1 MTDVDD
7 EIREIKREIIESRAL
22 VIKTGNVLSALAADV
37 KSIAKRQ
44 TNYERRI
51 SWNSWVAYILF
62 AALSFFGLWLAKNAS
77 VGDIEDQLGRYEAQ
91 VQQLE
96 RELGEETQRA
106 EARTRAEAQ
115 AAQFYR
121 LIRDRRRE
129 EAVEQYPSI
138 RREQLS
144 AAEAAFF
151 RDTVDRF
158 QEDLSVQAFQ
168 NGTDL
173 VRTGRYAE
181 AAEAFQESLRLR
193 DDGPHA
199 PAVRLALARALR
211 HLGQDA
217 RAKDL
222 AAEVAEQNVDRELQ
236 DDGLLLFAECA
247 EAMGSI
253 DEARAALH
261 TYLRRWPRGAY
272 AVDVRHHLSDLN
284 RRVMRGEV
292 RRTPT
297 PSASPSPAPRP
308 TSP

>member
-1 MTDVDD
+1 MSDVDD
-7 EIREIKREIIESRAL
+7 EIRDIKREIIESRAL
-22 VIKTGNVLSALAADV
+22 VIKTSNVLSALAADV

-44 TNYERRI
+44 ANYERRI

-77 VGDIEDQLGRYEAQ
+77 VGDIEDQIGR
-91 VQQLE
+91 LE
-96 RELGEETQRA
+96 GHVDELQRELGEETQRA
-106 EARTRAEAQ
+106 ESRARAEAQ

-121 LIRDRRRE
+121 LIRERRRE
-129 EAVEQYPSI
+129 EAVEQYPTI

-151 RDTVDRF
+151 RDTVDQF
-158 QEDLSVQAFQ
+158 QEDLSVHAYQ

-193 DDGPHA
+193 EDGPHT
-199 PAVRLALARALR
+199 PAVRLDLARALR

-222 AAEVAEQNVDRELQ
+222 AAEVAEQNVNRELQ

-253 DEARAALH
+253 DEARAALR
-261 TYLRRWPRGAY
+261 TYLRRWPRGAFS
-272 AVDVRHHLSDLN
+272 VDVRRHLSDLN
-284 RRVMRGEV
+284 RRVMRGET
-292 RRTPT
+292 RRAPGAAGARTPED
-297 PSASPSPAPRP
+297 
-308 TSP
+308 

>member
-1 MTDVDD
+1 MADVDD

-22 VIKTGNVLSALAADV
+22 VIKTSNVLSALAADV

-44 TNYERRI
+44 ANYERRI

-77 VGDIEDQLGRYEAQ
+77 VGDIEDQIGRLEGQ
-91 VQQLE
+91 VEQLQH
-96 RELGEETQRA
+96 ELGEETQRA
-106 EARTRAEAQ
+106 EARAHAEAQ

-121 LIRDRRRE
+121 LIRERRRE
-129 EAVEQYPSI
+129 EAVEQYPTV

-151 RDTVDRF
+151 RDTIDQF
-158 QEDLSVQAFQ
+158 QEDLSVAAYQQ
-168 NGTDL
+168 GTDL

-193 DDGPHA
+193 EDGPHT
-199 PAVRLALARALR
+199 PAVRLDLARALR

-253 DEARAALH
+253 DEARAALR
-261 TYLRRWPRGAY
+261 TYLRRWPRGAFS
-272 AVDVRHHLSDLN
+272 VDVRRHLADLN
-284 RRVMRGEV
+284 RRVMRGET

-297 PSASPSPAPRP
+297 TPQRTPED
-308 TSP
+308 

>member
-1 MTDVDD
+1 MSDVDD

-22 VIKTGNVLSALAADV
+22 VIKTSNVLSALAADV
-37 KSIAKRQ
+37 KSIARRQ
-44 TNYERRI
+44 AGYERPFPLNR
-51 SWNSWVAYILF
+51 WVAYRPF
-62 AALSFFGLWLAKNAS
+62 AGPNFFGLWPAKNTI
-77 VGDIEDQLGRYEAQ
+77 GGEIEDESERLTGQVEQLQ
-91 VQQLE
+91 

-106 EARTRAEAQ
+106 EARAHAEAQ

-121 LIRDRRRE
+121 LIRERRRE
-129 EAVEQYPSI
+129 EAVEQYPTV

-151 RDTVDRF
+151 RDTIDQF
-158 QEDLSVQAFQ
+158 QEDLSVAAYQ

-193 DDGPHA
+193 EDGPHT
-199 PAVRLALARALR
+199 PAVRLDLARALR

-222 AAEVAEQNVDRELQ
+222 AAEVAEPNVDRQLQ
-236 DDGLLLFAECA
+236 DDGLPLFAEGG

-253 DEARAALH
+253 DEARAALR
-261 TYLRRWPRGAY
+261 TYLRRWPRGAFS
-272 AVDVRHHLSDLN
+272 VEVRRHLSDLN
-284 RRVMRGEV
+284 RRVMRGETH
-292 RRTPT
+292 RAQTPSQRTPED
-297 PSASPSPAPRP
+297 
-308 TSP
+308 

>member
-1 MTDVDD
+1 MADVDD

-22 VIKTGNVLSALAADV
+22 VIKTSNVLSALAADV

-44 TNYERRI
+44 ANYERRI

-77 VGDIEDQLGRYEAQ
+77 VGDIEDQIGR
-91 VQQLE
+91 LE
-96 RELGEETQRA
+96 RQVAQLQGELGEETQRA
-106 EARTRAEAQ
+106 ESRAHAEAQ

-121 LIRDRRRE
+121 LIRERRRE
-129 EAVEQYPSI
+129 EAVEQYPAI

-151 RDTVDRF
+151 RDTVDQF
-158 QEDLSVQAFQ
+158 QEDLSVQAYQ

-193 DDGPHA
+193 EDGPHT
-199 PAVRLALARALR
+199 PAVRLDLARALR

-247 EAMGSI
+247 ETMGSI
-253 DEARAALH
+253 DEARAALR
-261 TYLRRWPRGAY
+261 TYLRRWPRGAFS
-272 AVDVRHHLSDLN
+272 VEVRRHLADLN
-284 RRVMRGEV
+284 RRVMRGETH
-292 RRTPT
+292 RAPTTPQRTPED
-297 PSASPSPAPRP
+297 
-308 TSP
+308 

>member
-1 MTDVDD
+1 MADVDD

-22 VIKTGNVLSALAADV
+22 VIKTSNVLSALAADV

-44 TNYERRI
+44 ANYERRI

-77 VGDIEDQLGRYEAQ
+77 VGDIEDQIGRLDGQ
-91 VQQLE
+91 VEQLQ

-106 EARTRAEAQ
+106 EARAHAEAQ

-121 LIRDRRRE
+121 LIRERRRE
-129 EAVEQYPSI
+129 EAVEQYPNV

-151 RDTVDRF
+151 RDTIDQF
-158 QEDLSVQAFQ
+158 QEDLSVAAYQQ
-168 NGTDL
+168 GTDL

-193 DDGPHA
+193 EDGPHT
-199 PAVRLALARALR
+199 PAVRLDLARALR

-253 DEARAALH
+253 DEARAALR
-261 TYLRRWPRGAY
+261 TYLRRWPRGAFS
-272 AVDVRHHLSDLN
+272 VEVRRHLADLN
-284 RRVMRGEV
+284 RRVMRGETH
-292 RRTPT
+292 RAPTTQPRTPED
-297 PSASPSPAPRP
+297 
-308 TSP
+308 

>member
-1 MTDVDD
+1 MSDVDD

-22 VIKTGNVLSALAADV
+22 IIKTSNVLSSLAADV
-37 KSIAKRQ
+37 KSVAKRQ
-44 TNYERRI
+44 SGYERRFA
-51 SWNSWVAYILF
+51 WNSWVAYILF
-62 AALSFFGLWLAKNAS
+62 AALSFFGFWLVKNAS
-77 VGDIEDQLGRYEAQ
+77 VGEIENETERLHGQVEQLQ
-91 VQQLE
+91 
-96 RELGEETQRA
+96 RELGEETQRS
-106 EARTRAEAQ
+106 EARSHAETA

-129 EAVEQYPSI
+129 EAVEQYPAI

-151 RDTVDRF
+151 RDTVDQF
-158 QEDLSVQAFQ
+158 QEDLSVQAYQ

-193 DDGPHA
+193 EDAPHT
-199 PAVRLALARALR
+199 PAVKLALARALR

-222 AAEVAEQNVDRELQ
+222 AAEVAEQSVDRELQ

-247 EAMGSI
+247 EALGGL
-253 DEARAALH
+253 DEARTALRS
-261 TYLRRWPRGAY
+261 YLRRWPRGAY

-284 RRVMRGEV
+284 RQALRGAGA
-292 RRTPT
+292 RSPT
-297 PSASPSPAPRP
+297 PQAPTP
-308 TSP
+308 ED